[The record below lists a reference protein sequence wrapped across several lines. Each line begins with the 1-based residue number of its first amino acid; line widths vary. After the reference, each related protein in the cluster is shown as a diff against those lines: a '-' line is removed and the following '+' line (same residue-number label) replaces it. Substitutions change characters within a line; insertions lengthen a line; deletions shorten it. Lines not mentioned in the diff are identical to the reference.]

1 MPFEKNNTYGV
12 QTKRGKNKSS
22 ELLKEQLHKI
32 ANTVVNELDLGR
44 LTNNQRIQLPSD
56 FILLLHLSLV
66 LLLMIIFPYSKLLHA
81 PGLFFSPTRN
91 QTDTARDQRHIS
103 DWAKS
108 LESNK

>member
-44 LTNNQRIQLPSD
+44 LTNNQRIQLIKAVLPYLISKQKNIED
-56 FILLLHLSLV
+56 LQQEQPLFQIHYFLS
-66 LLLMIIFPYSKLLHA
+66 
-81 PGLFFSPTRN
+81 
-91 QTDTARDQRHIS
+91 
-103 DWAKS
+103 
-108 LESNK
+108 

>member
-44 LTNNQRIQLPSD
+44 LTNNQRIQLIRAVLPYLISKQKNIKNLQQEQPLFQIEITD
-56 FILLLHLSLV
+56 SLS
-66 LLLMIIFPYSKLLHA
+66 K
-81 PGLFFSPTRN
+81 N
-91 QTDTARDQRHIS
+91 
-103 DWAKS
+103 
-108 LESNK
+108 

>member
-44 LTNNQRIQLPSD
+44 LTNNQRIQLIKAVLPYLISKQKNIED
-56 FILLLHLSLV
+56 LQQEQPLFQIEIIDSLS
-66 LLLMIIFPYSKLLHA
+66 K
-81 PGLFFSPTRN
+81 N
-91 QTDTARDQRHIS
+91 
-103 DWAKS
+103 
-108 LESNK
+108 